1 MEKVERA
8 LEWRNY
14 QNIDP
19 PTPKIKKEKRNLL
32 EFVKNFLLFIS
43 SHTDKLDATYTVQ
56 IHCNENGSPWEVILG
71 KNNIETL
78 EVYQSGDRAEKHL
91 SSNPCQLLRNMTR
104 LTLQTCQLQSELTI
118 VTERIKNANISN
130 CCYKI

>member
-14 QNIDP
+14 QNITP
-19 PTPKIKKEKRNLL
+19 PPKKKNLL
-32 EFVKNFLLFIS
+32 EFVKNFLLFIN
-43 SHTDKLDATYTVQ
+43 SHTDKLDATYAVQ

-78 EVYQSGDRAEKHL
+78 EV
-91 SSNPCQLLRNMTR
+91 
-104 LTLQTCQLQSELTI
+104 
-118 VTERIKNANISN
+118 
-130 CCYKI
+130 